1 MLFSC
6 QNKVTNGLYNVKE
19 QATRNAEKG
28 EGAATQK
35 AVGKRWDREWGS
47 EKQAKKT
54 DKGGVMRRMSRTARG
69 GRLLNFLMKTL
80 FRTRGKGHTNHKPRA
95 THVGQLSWRRR
106 VPRGLVVSLLGSPPD
121 TIYLSTNKH
130 TLGNYHT
137 LGR

>member
-1 MLFSC
+1 M
-6 QNKVTNGLYNVKE
+6 Q
-19 QATRNAEKG
+19 RKG
-28 EGAATQK
+28 RERRHKRRLAKGGTGSGAAK
-35 AVGKRWDREWGS
+35 NKKEKRRARGGSGWERKRGS